1 MHRAAP
7 NPIHTR
13 RFTKLWT
20 ALQLT
25 SKCERKHLRTEDQSH
40 ENILAFTWLYLNG
53 ERVSA
58 DEFKLGASRLVVA
71 GLQLLLRWWGLVGS
85 NTTLHLHER
94 FASGIIHEATPTK
107 LKQTKSSESSRV
119 ENFKRNKADGV
130 EIQNATTAS
139 SRNLIGPFA
148 HPNWVTAK
156 LHYRFLL
163 LRSKRLS
170 ITINS
175 AHYPK

>member
-58 DEFKLGASRLVVA
+58 DEFKLGASRRRGFAAAAEVVRV
-71 GLQLLLRWWGLVGS
+71 GWVEHHTTPSRTICLRHNSWGDP
-85 NTTLHLHER
+85 N
-94 FASGIIHEATPTK
+94 
-107 LKQTKSSESSRV
+107 QTKSSESSRV

>member
-1 MHRAAP
+1 M
-7 NPIHTR
+7 
-13 RFTKLWT
+13 
-20 ALQLT
+20 
-25 SKCERKHLRTEDQSH
+25 EREWAQTNS
-40 ENILAFTWLYLNG
+40 NWA
-53 ERVSA
+53 
-58 DEFKLGASRLVVA
+58 RLVVA

-119 ENFKRNKADGV
+119 DNFKRNKADGV

-175 AHYPK
+175 AHYPKWTQTSRHHMVPIKKGKKNSPIKINLQKVSSQKYYRIYTCTKVTNIQI